1 MDYLRGED
9 SYIGQEKEL
18 QSDMQLTGGTVSYFK
33 NIWREGGFPAHI
45 EEATLENRNIN
56 FILSYLLGKKK
67 SGTLFGWVQ
76 DWTV

>member
-1 MDYLRGED
+1 
-9 SYIGQEKEL
+9 
-18 QSDMQLTGGTVSYFK
+18 MQLTGGTVSYFK

-67 SGTLFGWVQ
+67 SGTLFG
-76 DWTV
+76 